1 MNVCARYVFFLV
13 LVSCLINTLLAFWGQ
28 EDLIIYLVINM
39 ISFLVLT
46 FIFTPANPKTK
57 KTFNALNMI
66 FFAGFLVIVIIEFTD
81 MISRR

>member
-1 MNVCARYVFFLV
+1 MNLCARYVFCLV

-28 EDLIIYLVINM
+28 EDLSTYLVIDL
-39 ISFLVLT
+39 IGFLVLT

-66 FFAGFLVIVIIEFTD
+66 FFAGFLIMVIIEFTD